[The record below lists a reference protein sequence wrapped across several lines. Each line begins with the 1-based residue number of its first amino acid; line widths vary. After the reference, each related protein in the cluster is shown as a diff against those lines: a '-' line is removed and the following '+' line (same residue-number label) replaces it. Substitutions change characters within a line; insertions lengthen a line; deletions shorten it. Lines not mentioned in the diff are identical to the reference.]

1 MKADFPYSDACAER
15 VGIWFYSCRQN
26 GRFTFFEITST
37 PKSIGIFYAQCDSHH
52 TTIAMMKFDV
62 VYEKNIASLIMQGK
76 FKVALTFSTTHS
88 LQRMIIPGR
97 SFAETLHSS
106 SERQPIDAYT
116 NVKVF
121 ATK

>member
-1 MKADFPYSDACAER
+1 
-15 VGIWFYSCRQN
+15 
-26 GRFTFFEITST
+26 
-37 PKSIGIFYAQCDSHH
+37 
-52 TTIAMMKFDV
+52 MMKFDV
-62 VYEKNIASLIMQGK
+62 VYEKNIASLTMQGK